1 MVLQLRFKRFTFL
14 QYFVLQNKFILLA
27 VVTDL
32 VLYRETNSVF
42 EDR

>member
-14 QYFVLQNKFILLA
+14 QYFALQNMFILLA